1 MKKSNSLM
9 SMSWLAVFLSSGL
22 AHGETLQAQSVGDFG
37 GSHASYPAQN
47 AFDGNTAFASRW
59 AASLD
64 NGAVN
69 LYTDFGSVKR
79 IDDVGIAWGRGD
91 QRTYRFEIRA
101 RAGTSGS
108 WTKVYSGTSS
118 GNTAGIESYNVT
130 DMDAR
135 QVRVKVFE
143 NSAGTSWIDI
153 TEFEVYDT
161 SGRSGPNEFIDGG
174 GSDGGGSDGGG
185 SDGDGSDGGS
195 SGDFGL
201 DPNKEPWENFDL
213 SDWVVDTPAFASDG
227 ESERFGENK
236 WDEIS
241 NESRQFF
248 YTHTDGGMRFKTRLD
263 GAKTSSGTSYVR
275 SELREMLRAGDTSVS
290 TTGVTA
296 NNWRLGYQPG
306 SSQDWGGTNGK
317 LTATLK
323 VNQVTTSGSGVHVG
337 RTIIG
342 QIHASK
348 DEPVRLYYHK
358 YPGDSKGC
366 IYLAHEIRESD
377 DIEFDIIG
385 NENCNNPSNGIALDE
400 LFSYEII
407 NTNEDIRVII
417 RRGDSDGPIIGDV
430 TVDMNTLN
438 SGYDRSD
445 EWMYF
450 KLGAYTQN
458 NRGNDSDGDIITFY
472 RLSNTHD

>member
-1 MKKSNSLM
+1 MKKSNSLIAA
-9 SMSWLAVFLSSGL
+9 STLAIFLSSGL
-22 AHGETLQAQSVGDFG
+22 AYGQTLQADSVGDYG
-37 GSHASYPAQN
+37 GSHASYPAEK
-47 AFDGNTAFASRW
+47 AFDGDTSFESRW

-64 NGAVN
+64 SGAVN
-69 LYTDFGSVKR
+69 LYTDFGSTKR

-91 QRTYRFEIRA
+91 QRTYQFEIRA

-143 NSAGTSWIDI
+143 NSAGTSWVDI

-161 SGRSGPNEFIDGG
+161 GGRSGPNTYSSSGGDNGG
-174 GSDGGGSDGGG
+174 GDNGGGDNGGG
-185 SDGDGSDGGS
+185 DGT
-195 SGDFGL
+195 DFGL

-213 SDWVVDTPAFASDG
+213 SDWVVDTPAYASDG

-236 WDEIS
+236 WHEIS
-241 NESRQFF
+241 NESRAFF

-275 SELREMLRAGDTSVS
+275 SELREMLRAGDTSTS
-290 TTGVTA
+290 TTGVNA

-306 SSQDWGGTNGK
+306 NASDWGGTNGT

-323 VNQVTTSGSGVHVG
+323 VNQVTTSGYGVHVG

-358 YPGDSKGC
+358 YPGDDKGC

-407 NTNEDIRVII
+407 NVNEDIQVKI
-417 RRGDSDGPIIGDV
+417 RRGDKDGEVIGSV
-430 TVDMNTLN
+430 TVDMNSLN